1 MAAVMNEAREAA
13 GGAGRAG
20 QIPSSAGMPV
30 PHGFRSTFKDW
41 CTEQTGSPPNK
52 MSEMALAHTVPDK
65 VEAAYRRG
73 GWQRGADKGVILCL
87 YIWNFD
93 AEQGPATLH

>member
-1 MAAVMNEAREAA
+1 MAFGRRSRT
-13 GGAGRAG
+13 GA
-20 QIPSSAGMPV
+20 PSRPAP
-30 PHGFRSTFKDW
+30 
-41 CTEQTGSPPNK
+41 PPNK